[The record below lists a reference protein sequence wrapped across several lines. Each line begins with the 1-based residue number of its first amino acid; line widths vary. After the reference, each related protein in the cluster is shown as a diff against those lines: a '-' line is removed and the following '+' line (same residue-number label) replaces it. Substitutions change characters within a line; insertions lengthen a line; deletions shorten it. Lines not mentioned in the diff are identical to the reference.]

1 VLGGVGWIKGM
12 MAVVEGRG
20 EFRDIRCEK
29 FTKV

>member
-1 VLGGVGWIKGM
+1 M

-29 FTKV
+29 FTKVEPAGVVAYKG